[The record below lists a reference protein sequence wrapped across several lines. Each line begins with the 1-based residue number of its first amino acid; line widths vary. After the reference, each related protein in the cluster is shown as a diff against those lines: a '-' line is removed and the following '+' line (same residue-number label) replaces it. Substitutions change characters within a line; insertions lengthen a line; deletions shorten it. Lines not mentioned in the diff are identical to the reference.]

1 MLETTLAKSEDS
13 LNTLMAELD
22 LAMSQMDS
30 KAKKSNLFTRMTEVK
45 KSTEASKQRQQ

>member
-13 LNTLMAELD
+13 LNTLLAELD
-22 LAMSQMDS
+22 LTMSKMDS

-45 KSTEASKQRQQ
+45 K